1 MNSDRIGAFSPVML
15 SILRIMTGLLFLE
28 HGTQKFLSF
37 PAGKMAGFGWTFA
50 GPPAYAGIIELFAGA
65 LIAIGLFTR
74 SAAFIASGMA
84 AVGYFL
90 VHAPQDFFPVNN
102 MGETVILYCFIF
114 LYLFFAGP
122 GPISVDAKLG
132 GGNRSVA

>member
-50 GPPAYAGIIELFAGA
+50 GPPAYAGIIELVAGA

-74 SAAFIASGMA
+74 PAAFIASGTMA
-84 AVGYFL
+84 VAYFM
-90 VHAPQDFFPVNN
+90 VHAPQNFFPINN
-102 MGETVILYCFIF
+102 MGEAAILYCYGF

-132 GGNRSVA
+132 GDNRSVA